1 MGKKRLSFAANWR
14 FIQLNLKEIA
24 KSDGCGAASL
34 SYDRVAMRDRTR
46 KAPVWL
52 HFGSGNIF
60 RAFPCALQDT
70 LLSEGIVDYGII
82 AAETFDFEIIEKIY
96 RPHDDLSLLVT
107 LGSDGS
113 VSRRVIGSVA
123 KSITT
128 QTDTERCRLAEIF
141 RSPSLQMVS
150 FTVTEKGYAYLA
162 SDGSPTPAAA
172 ADFVRKPEEAQTL
185 PGIITALLYN
195 RYCAGSAPIS
205 LVSMDNCSHNGD
217 RLKSAVT
224 AFATAWAEHGYV
236 DDGFIR
242 YISDPSRVGFPCTMI
257 DKITP
262 RPDPKVAALLA
273 ADGFD
278 DTECIVTS
286 KHTYIA
292 PFVNAEAPQ
301 YLVVEDVFPAGR
313 PPLERVGVIFT
324 DRETVNKAERMKVC
338 TCLNPLHTALAVFG
352 CLLGYTLISEEMK
365 NPVLSNM
372 VRRLGY
378 IEGLPVVTDPGIIN
392 PRAFIDEVVGV
403 RLPNPFMPDSPQ
415 RIATDTSQ
423 KLSVRFGE
431 TIKQYIERGLDFDNL
446 IVVPLVAAGWCR
458 YLLGV
463 DDNGNTFDIS
473 PDPLLPELKNA
484 LSDIKLGNVSPDTAK
499 SALRPIFSNASIFG
513 VDLYST
519 PLGHRAEEYFVR
531 MTAGAGAVTSLLN
544 ELFN

>member
-1 MGKKRLSFAANWR
+1 M
-14 FIQLNLKEIA
+14 NLKEIA

-195 RYCAGSAPIS
+195 RYCAGGAPIS

-531 MTAGAGAVTSLLN
+531 MTAGSGAVTSLLN

>member
-1 MGKKRLSFAANWR
+1 M
-14 FIQLNLKEIA
+14 NLKEIA
-24 KSDGCGAASL
+24 KSGGCGAASL
-34 SYDRVAMRDRTR
+34 SYDRAAMRDRTR
-46 KAPVWL
+46 KVPIWL

-107 LGSDGS
+107 LGADGS

-123 KSITT
+123 ESITT
-128 QTDTERCRLAEIF
+128 KTATEREHLVEIF
-141 RSPSLQMVS
+141 RSPSLQIVS
-150 FTVTEKGYAYLA
+150 FTVTEKGYSYLA

-185 PGIITALLYN
+185 PGIITALLYS
-195 RYCAGSAPIS
+195 RYCAGGAPIS
-205 LVSMDNCSHNGD
+205 LVSMDNCSHNGE
-217 RLKSAVT
+217 RLKGAVS
-224 AFATAWAEHGYV
+224 AFADAWARRGYV
-236 DDGFIR
+236 DDGFII
-242 YISDPSRVGFPCTMI
+242 YISDQSRVGFPCTMI

-262 RPDPKVAALLA
+262 RPDPKVASLLA

-278 DTECIVTS
+278 DTESIVTS

-301 YLVVEDVFPAGR
+301 YLVVEDIFPAGR

-324 DRETVNKAERMKVC
+324 DRETVDKAERMKVC
-338 TCLNPLHTALAVFG
+338 TCLNPLHTSLAIFG

-392 PRAFIDEVVGV
+392 PRAFIDEVVCI

-431 TIKQYIERGLDFDNL
+431 TIKQYAERGLDFDNL

-463 DDNGNTFDIS
+463 DDNGNTFNIS
-473 PDPLLPELKNA
+473 PDPLLPELKSA
-484 LSDIKLGNVSPDTAK
+484 LSGIRLGNVSPDTAK

-531 MTAGAGAVTSLLN
+531 MTAGTGAVTSLLT
-544 ELFN
+544 ELFS

>member
-195 RYCAGSAPIS
+195 RYCAGGAPIS

-313 PPLERVGVIFT
+313 PPLERVGVIFS

>member
-195 RYCAGSAPIS
+195 RYCAGGAPIS

-324 DRETVNKAERMKVC
+324 DRETVDKAERMKVC

-392 PRAFIDEVVGV
+392 PRAFIDEVVNV

-431 TIKQYIERGLDFDNL
+431 TIKQYIERGLNFDNL
-446 IVVPLVAAGWCR
+446 VVVPLVAAGWCR

-463 DDNGNTFDIS
+463 DDNGNKFDIS
-473 PDPLLPELKNA
+473 PDPLLPDLRST
-484 LSDIKLGNVSPDTAK
+484 LSEIKLGNVSYDTAK
-499 SALRPIFSNASIFG
+499 TALHPIFSNESIFG

-531 MTAGAGAVTSLLN
+531 MTAGKGAVTSLLT
-544 ELFN
+544 ELFS

>member
-1 MGKKRLSFAANWR
+1 M
-14 FIQLNLKEIA
+14 NLKEIA

-128 QTDTERCRLAEIF
+128 QTDMERCRLAEIF

-195 RYCAGSAPIS
+195 RYCAGGAPIS

-431 TIKQYIERGLDFDNL
+431 TIKQYIERGLNFDNL
-446 IVVPLVAAGWCR
+446 VVVPLVAAGWCR

-463 DDNGNTFDIS
+463 DDNGNKFDIS
-473 PDPLLPELKNA
+473 PDPLLPDLRST
-484 LSDIKLGNVSPDTAK
+484 LSEIKLGNVSYDTAK
-499 SALRPIFSNASIFG
+499 TALHPIFSNESIFG

-531 MTAGAGAVTSLLN
+531 MTAGKGAVTSLLT
-544 ELFN
+544 ELFS

>member
-185 PGIITALLYN
+185 PGIITSLLYN
-195 RYCAGSAPIS
+195 RYCASGAPIS

-324 DRETVNKAERMKVC
+324 DRETVDKAERMKVC

-392 PRAFIDEVVGV
+392 PRAFIDEVVNV

-431 TIKQYIERGLDFDNL
+431 TIKQYIERGLNFDNL
-446 IVVPLVAAGWCR
+446 VVVPLVAAGWCR

-463 DDNGNTFDIS
+463 DDNGNKFDIS
-473 PDPLLPELKNA
+473 PDPLLPDLRST
-484 LSDIKLGNVSPDTAK
+484 LSEIKLGNVSYDTAK
-499 SALRPIFSNASIFG
+499 SSLHPIFSNESIFG

-531 MTAGAGAVTSLLN
+531 MTAGKGAVTSLLT
-544 ELFN
+544 ELFS